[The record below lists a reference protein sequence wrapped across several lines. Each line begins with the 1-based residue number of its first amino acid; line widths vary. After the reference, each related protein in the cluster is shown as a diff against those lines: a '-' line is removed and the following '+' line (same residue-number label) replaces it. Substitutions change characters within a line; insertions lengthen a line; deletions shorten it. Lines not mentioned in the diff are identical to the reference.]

1 MLTFTPAIFIKVK
14 LYTNVKHFFVSQCNS
29 FLTKYWRKTGR
40 DQPVWPSAEVSI
52 SQCWFLV
59 LLGDSSS
66 TLSSNLF
73 NMTETSRSETE
84 TWNTTTW
91 LRRRRRFP
99 LPPATSQSFLRTSCS
114 KFVPANNSDL
124 KMLWHDNSPE
134 NDNLFALYNT
144 FRYQRNYS
152 KYSRL

>member
-1 MLTFTPAIFIKVK
+1 MSNISLFLSAILFWQSTEGKRGGI
-14 LYTNVKHFFVSQCNS
+14 NPS
-29 FLTKYWRKTGR
+29 
-40 DQPVWPSAEVSI
+40 DQV
-52 SQCWFLV
+52 Q
-59 LLGDSSS
+59 
-66 TLSSNLF
+66 
-73 NMTETSRSETE
+73 
-84 TWNTTTW
+84 
-91 LRRRRRFP
+91 RFP
-99 LPPATSQSFLRTSCS
+99 FHNVGSWFYSVTPPLLCRPICSTWQRPPDQRQKHEIQQLGWGGGGGSLSLPPATSQSFLRTSCS